1 MSLFSAYTAAIAA
14 QLAIAAQQQGNALAG
29 VPVLVEDAQELETQ
43 IAKAIDEEGMLVLI
57 GMPTMDNT
65 AQSAAVADFKI
76 TSSIAVGENPVIWR
90 DPAAAGLTV
99 PVCLDVV
106 QAVIIAL
113 QGLMIQGFARRL
125 NVMRVDFIPD
135 KKRQLY
141 EITIE
146 SRIAVDAQN

>member
-14 QLAIAAQQQGNALAG
+14 QLSAAAQQQGNPLAD
-29 VPVLVEDAQELETQ
+29 VPVLIEDAQELETQ
-43 IAKAIDEEGMLVLI
+43 ITRAIDEEGMLVLI

-65 AQSAAVADFKI
+65 AQSAAIADFKI

-90 DPAAAGLTV
+90 DNPLTV

-106 QAVIIAL
+106 QAVVVAL
-113 QGLMIQGFARRL
+113 QGLMVQGFARRL

-146 SRIAVDAQN
+146 SRIAVDANN

>member
-14 QLAIAAQQQGNALAG
+14 QLAIAAQQQSNALAD
-29 VPVLVEDAQELETQ
+29 VPVLIEDAQELETQ
-43 IAKAIDEEGMLVLI
+43 IAKAIDEEGLLVLI

-65 AQSAAVADFKI
+65 AQSVSVADFKI
-76 TSSIAVGENPVIWR
+76 TSSIAVGENPIIWR
-90 DPAAAGLTV
+90 DNPLTV

-106 QAVIIAL
+106 HAVIVAL
-113 QGLMIQGFARRL
+113 QGLLVQGFARRL
-125 NVMRVDFIPD
+125 NVMRVDYVPD

-146 SRIAVDAQN
+146 SRVAVDAQN

>member
-1 MSLFSAYTAAIAA
+1 MIMSLFSAYTSGIAT
-14 QLAIAAQQQGNALAG
+14 QLTVAAQQQGNALTD
-29 VPVLVEDAQELETQ
+29 VPVLIEDAQELETQ

-65 AQSAAVADFKI
+65 AQSAAIADFKI
-76 TSSIAVGENPVIWR
+76 TSSIAVGENPVMWR
-90 DPAAAGLTV
+90 DNPLTV

-106 QAVIIAL
+106 QAVVVAL

>member
-14 QLAIAAQQQGNALAG
+14 QLAIAAQQQANALAG
-29 VPVLVEDAQELETQ
+29 VPVLIEDAQDLETG
-43 IAKAIDEEGMLVLI
+43 ISRAVDEEGMLILI

-65 AQSAAVADFKI
+65 AQSVNVADFKI
-76 TSSIAVGENPVIWR
+76 TSAIAVGENPVIWR
-90 DPAAAGLTV
+90 DNPLTV

-106 QAVIIAL
+106 QGVIVAL
-113 QGLMIQGFARRL
+113 QGLQVQGFARRL

-146 SRIAVDAQN
+146 SRIAVDAQP

>member
-1 MSLFSAYTAAIAA
+1 MSLFSAYTSAIAA
-14 QLAIAAQQQGNALAG
+14 QLAIASQQQSNALAG

-65 AQSAAVADFKI
+65 AQSVSVADFKI
-76 TSSIAVGENPVIWR
+76 TSSIAVGENPTIWR
-90 DPAAAGLTV
+90 DDPLTV

-106 QAVIIAL
+106 QAVIVAL
-113 QGLMIQGFARRL
+113 QGLMVQGFARRL
-125 NVMRVDFIPD
+125 NVMRVDYIPD

-146 SRIAVDAQN
+146 SRIAVDANN